1 MYYTDEIRIH
11 CCQYL
16 RVTQKNDSMKKFGIL
31 YLIPNYGDMCLV
43 LIFFWSNSN
52 RNGVEN
58 FEYVTL
64 L

>member
-43 LIFFWSNSN
+43 LIFFFCQI
-52 RNGVEN
+52 VIEM
-58 FEYVTL
+58 E
-64 L
+64 